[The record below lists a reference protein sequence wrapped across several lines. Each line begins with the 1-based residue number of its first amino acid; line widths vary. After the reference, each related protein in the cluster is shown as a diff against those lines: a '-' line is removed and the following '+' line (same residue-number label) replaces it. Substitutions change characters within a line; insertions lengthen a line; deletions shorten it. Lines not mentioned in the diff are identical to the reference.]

1 MGEKLRLQKELEV
14 KNPFY
19 FGNEVHNEEF
29 CNRVSELQELEN
41 DVKNGL
47 NTMLYAPRRFG
58 KTSLLKKLQE
68 ELKNDSDT
76 KVIFFD
82 WMSIS
87 SIDEFLDKYFHSI
100 ASSLESS
107 SDKVMK
113 LFKEMLHIRPN
124 ITMKISNSSDIN
136 YGVSFSKKE
145 LESSFED
152 IVNLPFQYAKKSAK
166 KIVVIFDEF
175 QEVEQFDIEK
185 KLRTLIQAHGSDV
198 SYIFSGSKKSIL
210 SAMFND
216 KNRAF
221 YKSVKHLIIKEIALD
236 DWTLFA
242 KERFTKTNKTIDD
255 KHIKIIFDITQ
266 GFPYYMQQL
275 LYHVWED
282 CQTCVDEQIIQKALT
297 LMLEREYDL
306 YAYIYSSLTP
316 NQKVTLK
323 YIVSFDGINL
333 YSNENLSQTS
343 LSASTLKST
352 LESLLKKDICDRT
365 SDRHYLVD
373 PFMKYWLERN

>member
-1 MGEKLRLQKELEV
+1 M

-29 CNRVSELQELEN
+29 CNRISELAELQN
-41 DVKNGL
+41 DVSNGINVL
-47 NTMLYAPRRFG
+47 LYAPRRFG
-58 KTSLLKKLQE
+58 KTSLLKKLQNT
-68 ELKNDSDT
+68 LKEDNDT

-87 SIDEFLDKYFHSI
+87 SIDEFLDKYFHAI
-100 ASSLESS
+100 ASSLEST

-113 LFKEMLHIRPN
+113 LFKEMLQIRPN
-124 ITMKISNSSDIN
+124 ITMKISNSSDIS

-145 LESSFED
+145 LDSSFED
-152 IVNLPFQYAKKSAK
+152 IINLPFQYAQKSGKKV
-166 KIVVIFDEF
+166 VVIFDEF
-175 QEVEQFDIEK
+175 QEAEQFDIEK
-185 KLRTLIQAHGSDV
+185 KLRSLIQSHSKEV

-221 YKSVKHLIIKEIALD
+221 YKSVKRLVIKEISFD
-236 DWTLFA
+236 DWKSFA
-242 KERFTKTNKTIDD
+242 KDKFEKTDKTISTE
-255 KHIKIIFDITQ
+255 HIKIIFDITN

-275 LYHVWED
+275 LYHVWQE
-282 CQTCVDEQIIQKALT
+282 CNQSVDDEMIQKALN

-316 NQKVTLK
+316 NQKITLK
-323 YIVSFDGINL
+323 YIALFDGKNL
-333 YSNENLSQTS
+333 YSNENLREVN

-352 LESLLKKDICDRT
+352 LESLIKKDICDRVD
-365 SDRHYLVD
+365 DRYYLVD
-373 PFMKYWLERN
+373 PFMKYWLNNIG

>member
-1 MGEKLRLQKELEV
+1 L

-29 CNRVSELQELEN
+29 CNRVSELQELQS

-47 NTMLYAPRRFG
+47 NVLLYAPRRFG
-58 KTSLLKKLQE
+58 KTSLLKKLQD
-68 ELKNDSDT
+68 ELKSDENT

-87 SIDEFLDKYFHSI
+87 SIDEFLDKYFHAI
-100 ASSLESS
+100 ASSLEST

-113 LFKEMLHIRPN
+113 LFKDMLQIRPN
-124 ITMKISNSSDIN
+124 ITMKISNSSDVS
-136 YGVSFSKKE
+136 YGVSFAKKE

-152 IVNLPFQYAKKSAK
+152 IINLPFQYAKKSGK

-175 QEVEQFDIEK
+175 QEVEQFEIEK
-185 KLRTLIQAHGSDV
+185 KLRTLIQAHGSQV

-221 YKSVKHLIIKEIALD
+221 YKSVKHLIIKEISLQ

-242 KERFTKTNKTIDD
+242 KERFTQTNKTIEDEQ
-255 KHIKIIFDITQ
+255 IKIIFDITS

-275 LYHVWED
+275 LYHVWQMCENSA
-282 CQTCVDEQIIQKALT
+282 DELMIQNALS

-306 YAYIYSSLTP
+306 YAYIFSSLTP
-316 NQKVTLK
+316 NQKNTLK
-323 YIVSFDGINL
+323 YIVNFDGKNL
-333 YSNENLSQTS
+333 YSNQNLSQS
-343 LSASTLKST
+343 NLSASTLKST
-352 LESLLKKDICDRT
+352 LESLLKKDICDRVE
-365 SDRHYLVD
+365 DRYYLVD
-373 PFMKYWLERN
+373 PFMEYWIRRDL

>member
-1 MGEKLRLQKELEV
+1 V

-19 FGNEVHNEEF
+19 FGNEVHNDEF
-29 CNRVSELQELEN
+29 CNRVSELQELKN

-47 NTMLYAPRRFG
+47 NVLLYAPRRFG
-58 KTSLLKKLQE
+58 KTSLLKKLQG
-68 ELKNDSDT
+68 ELKSENDT

-87 SIDEFLDKYFHSI
+87 SIDEFLDKYFHAI
-100 ASSLESS
+100 ASSLEST

-113 LFKEMLHIRPN
+113 LFKDMLQIRPH
-124 ITMKISNSSDIN
+124 ITMKLSNSSDVS
-136 YGVSFSKKE
+136 YGVSFTKKE
-145 LESSFED
+145 LDASFED
-152 IVNLPFQYAKKSAK
+152 IINLPFQYAKKSDK

-221 YKSVKHLIIKEIALD
+221 YKSVKHLSIKEIDLD
-236 DWTLFA
+236 DWTTFA
-242 KERFTKTNKTIDD
+242 KSRFAQTDKTIEEH
-255 KHIKIIFDITQ
+255 HIKIIFDITS

-282 CQTCVDEQIIQKALT
+282 CQTCVDELMIQKALT

-306 YAYIYSSLTP
+306 YAYIYSALTP
-316 NQKVTLK
+316 NQKITLK
-323 YIVSFDGINL
+323 YIVNFDGTNL

-352 LESLLKKDICDRT
+352 LESLLKKDICDRFE
-365 SDRHYLVD
+365 DRYYLID
-373 PFMKYWLERN
+373 PFMKYWLERD

>member
-1 MGEKLRLQKELEV
+1 M

-29 CNRVSELQELEN
+29 CNRVSELGELKN

-47 NTMLYAPRRFG
+47 NILLYAPRRFG

-68 ELKNDSDT
+68 ELKSDNDI

-100 ASSLESS
+100 ASSLEST

-113 LFKEMLHIRPN
+113 LFKEMLQIRPN
-124 ITMKISNSSDIN
+124 ITMKISNSSDIS
-136 YGVSFSKKE
+136 YGISFSKKE
-145 LESSFED
+145 LDASFED
-152 IVNLPFQYAKKSAK
+152 IINLPFQYAQKSGK

-221 YKSVKHLIIKEIALD
+221 YKSVKHLIIKEIHIE
-236 DWTLFA
+236 DWTVFA
-242 KERFTKTNKTIDD
+242 KERFEKTGKTIEEH
-255 KHIKIIFDITQ
+255 HIKTIFDITS

-275 LYHVWED
+275 LYHVWQE
-282 CQTCVDEQIIQKALT
+282 CEQGAEEQMIQKALV
-297 LMLEREYDL
+297 LMIEREYDL

-316 NQKVTLK
+316 NQKIALK
-323 YIVSFDGINL
+323 YIVSFDGTNL
-333 YSNENLSQTS
+333 YSNDNLSQTN

-352 LESLLKKDICDRT
+352 LESLLKKDICDRIG
-365 SDRHYLVD
+365 DKYYLVD
-373 PFMKYWLERN
+373 PFMKYWLGRNLV

>member
-1 MGEKLRLQKELEV
+1 M

-29 CNRVSELQELEN
+29 CNRVSELGELKN

-47 NTMLYAPRRFG
+47 NILLYAPRRFG

-68 ELKNDSDT
+68 ELKSDNDI

-87 SIDEFLDKYFHSI
+87 SVDEFLDKYFHSI
-100 ASSLESS
+100 ASSLEST

-113 LFKEMLHIRPN
+113 LFKEMLQIRPN
-124 ITMKISNSSDIN
+124 ITMKISNSSDIS

-145 LESSFED
+145 LDASFED
-152 IVNLPFQYAKKSAK
+152 IINLPFQYAQKSGK

-221 YKSVKHLIIKEIALD
+221 YKSVKHLIIKEIHIE
-236 DWTLFA
+236 DWTVFA
-242 KERFTKTNKTIDD
+242 KERFKKTGKTIEEH
-255 KHIKIIFDITQ
+255 HIKTIFDITS

-275 LYHVWED
+275 LYHVWQE
-282 CQTCVDEQIIQKALT
+282 CEQGVEEQMIQKALT

-316 NQKVTLK
+316 NQKITLK
-323 YIVSFDGINL
+323 YIVSFDGTNL
-333 YSNENLSQTS
+333 YSNENLSQTN

-352 LESLLKKDICDRT
+352 LESLLKKDI
-365 SDRHYLVD
+365 SDRVGDRYYLVD
-373 PFMKYWLERN
+373 PFMKYWLGRDLV